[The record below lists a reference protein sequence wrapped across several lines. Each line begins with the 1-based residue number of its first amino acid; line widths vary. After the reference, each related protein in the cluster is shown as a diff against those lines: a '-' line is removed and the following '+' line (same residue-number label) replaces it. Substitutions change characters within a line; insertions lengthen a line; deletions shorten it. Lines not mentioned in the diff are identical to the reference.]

1 MEVWIYFKKIN
12 SISARAQQ
20 EFVSIALLP
29 VYFKL
34 FYLKV
39 KFPFIQRK
47 FFITIYY
54 KNVRFIGLPRVF
66 VDI

>member
-1 MEVWIYFKKIN
+1 MEVKVYFKKIN
-12 SISARAQQ
+12 SIRARAQQ

-47 FFITIYY
+47 LVVAIYHKIVSFY
-54 KNVRFIGLPRVF
+54 RFGQSF
-66 VDI
+66 C